1 MMAPVRLYGLIF
13 SYTGGAQKSLR
24 GNYQFFEMDQN
35 RIGGVIHQLNNQELV
50 NTFTVSFVA
59 E

>member
-1 MMAPVRLYGLIF
+1 MMAPIRPYGLIF
-13 SYTGGAQKSLR
+13 SYTGGAQISVR
-24 GNYQFFEMDQN
+24 DNYHSFEMDQN
-35 RIGGVIHQLNNQELV
+35 RIRGFIHQINQESV